1 MQKRCAKLKKL
12 RRRLQERLD
21 IEVKRRSHYEDH
33 IRSNSPDALGDI
45 NGRYTIRKEMEA
57 IAAEIQN
64 ENLQQQKQQ
73 QTEEREATDR
83 LLASPALA
91 NHPAIAAATA
101 NAAWR

>member
-1 MQKRCAKLKKL
+1 MRKLLSIIMKKITFFFCSL
-12 RRRLQERLD
+12 T
-21 IEVKRRSHYEDH
+21 
-33 IRSNSPDALGDI
+33 PD
-45 NGRYTIRKEMEA
+45 TIRKEMEA

-73 QTEEREATDR
+73 QAEDREATDR

-101 NAAWR
+101 SAAWR

>member
-1 MQKRCAKLKKL
+1 
-12 RRRLQERLD
+12 
-21 IEVKRRSHYEDH
+21 
-33 IRSNSPDALGDI
+33 
-45 NGRYTIRKEMEA
+45 MEA

-64 ENLQQQKQQ
+64 ENLQQQQQ
-73 QTEEREATDR
+73 QTEDREATDR

>member
-1 MQKRCAKLKKL
+1 MEKANMRITEHDNEENDPFILFP
-12 RRRLQERLD
+12 
-21 IEVKRRSHYEDH
+21 
-33 IRSNSPDALGDI
+33 SPD
-45 NGRYTIRKEMEA
+45 TIRKEMEA

>member
-1 MQKRCAKLKKL
+1 MRIAEHDKEENDPFILFP
-12 RRRLQERLD
+12 
-21 IEVKRRSHYEDH
+21 
-33 IRSNSPDALGDI
+33 SPD
-45 NGRYTIRKEMEA
+45 TIRKEMEA